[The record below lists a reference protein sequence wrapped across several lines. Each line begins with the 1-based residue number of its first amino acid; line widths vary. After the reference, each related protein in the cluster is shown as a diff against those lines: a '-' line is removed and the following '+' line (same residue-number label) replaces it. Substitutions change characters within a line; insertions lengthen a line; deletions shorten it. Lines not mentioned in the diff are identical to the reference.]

1 MPLYRPLNFG
11 IYTLR
16 AVKHSNVI
24 KTMNVEGNF
33 MYQGSCLCGAV
44 TLEIHG
50 GIDSIIH
57 CHCSKC
63 RKSSGTA
70 YATNGFVA
78 KAGLIIKTGQA
89 QISYYET
96 APGKQRHF
104 CKVCA
109 APIFSSNAALPE
121 LLRLRL
127 GILDTDIVERPISHN
142 FVTSRASWDDLDA
155 ALPRYDGYEPS
166 RGVKS

>member
-1 MPLYRPLNFG
+1 
-11 IYTLR
+11 
-16 AVKHSNVI
+16 
-24 KTMNVEGNF
+24 

-44 TLEIHG
+44 VLEVTA
-50 GIDSIIH
+50 GIQSIIH

-78 KAGLIIKTGQA
+78 KSALVIKQGQELIQ
-89 QISYYET
+89 YYEMT
-96 APGKQRHF
+96 PGKKRHF

-109 APIFSSNAALPE
+109 SPIFSSNESSPE

-127 GILDTDIVERPISHN
+127 GILDTDIAERPMSHN
-142 FVTSRASWDDLDA
+142 FVSSSANWDDLDA
-155 ALPRYDGYEPS
+155 SLPRYDGHEPG
-166 RGVKS
+166 RVPGT